1 MSLDK
6 CPQKWREV
14 GSGQMSKHVTISKGF
29 WCEGVV
35 NRSLVRL
42 TLVILI
48 NPKNGGNMH
57 TLDVHADV
65 HAGVHLWCAFPI
77 GLRGWPRCKIEANR
91 VAKKIIPNPRYPSYH
106 IILSSALHIS
116 LRALTTPLNA
126 AISSSG
132 AYLSSLILRCT
143 NPSYS

>member
-77 GLRGWPRCKIEANR
+77 GQPRPTQRSQSTAR
-91 VAKKIIPNPRYPSYH
+91 LSPR
-106 IILSSALHIS
+106 I
-116 LRALTTPLNA
+116 A
-126 AISSSG
+126 ASESSSF
-132 AYLSSLILRCT
+132 YLFI
-143 NPSYS
+143 

>member
-14 GSGQMSKHVTISKGF
+14 GSGQMSKHVAISKGF

-57 TLDVHADV
+57 TLDKGVHADV

-77 GLRGWPRCKIEANR
+77 GHVGRQDNFE
-91 VAKKIIPNPRYPSYH
+91 
-106 IILSSALHIS
+106 
-116 LRALTTPLNA
+116 
-126 AISSSG
+126 
-132 AYLSSLILRCT
+132 
-143 NPSYS
+143 

>member
-14 GSGQMSKHVTISKGF
+14 GSGQMSKHVAISKGF

-77 GLRGWPRCKIEANR
+77 GRSLATQIRASCAVCLYIA
-91 VAKKIIPNPRYPSYH
+91 VVQV
-106 IILSSALHIS
+106 SSTFVINCQL
-116 LRALTTPLNA
+116 
-126 AISSSG
+126 
-132 AYLSSLILRCT
+132 C
-143 NPSYS
+143 

>member
-14 GSGQMSKHVTISKGF
+14 GSGQMSKHVAISKGF

-57 TLDVHADV
+57 TLDLHADV

-77 GLRGWPRCKIEANR
+77 GLRRRIRQNGQLA
-91 VAKKIIPNPRYPSYH
+91 PN
-106 IILSSALHIS
+106 SSQQQNGK
-116 LRALTTPLNA
+116 TPLYV
-126 AISSSG
+126 G
-132 AYLSSLILRCT
+132 LS
-143 NPSYS
+143 